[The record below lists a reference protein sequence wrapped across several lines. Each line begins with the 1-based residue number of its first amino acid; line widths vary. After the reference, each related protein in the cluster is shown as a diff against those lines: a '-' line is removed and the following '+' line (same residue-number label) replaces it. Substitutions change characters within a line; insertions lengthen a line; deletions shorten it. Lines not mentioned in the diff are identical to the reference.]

1 MNQISKSKASIIA
14 DENVYLNESIN
25 SITSKMLS
33 LEMSVV
39 TSSVKSRRGFTN
51 VQTLKDAL
59 ISSKFRLIQKRESMV
74 FKSDILLSDH

>member
-33 LEMSVV
+33 QEMSVV
-39 TSSVKSRRGFTN
+39 PSSVKSRRGFTN

-59 ISSKFRLIQKRESMV
+59 ISSKFRLIQKRKSMV
-74 FKSDILLSDH
+74 YKSDILLSDH